1 MVIAQTMWCAKQ
13 SQTMEVLVPM
23 NVRSAELWY
32 KLQQLIS
39 KKYPGANWP
48 ETVKARGITKAE
60 LTQYIY
66 ALKPNHRY
74 FSKSF

>member
-1 MVIAQTMWCAKQ
+1 
-13 SQTMEVLVPM
+13 MEVLVPM
-23 NVRSAELWY
+23 SVRSAELW
-32 KLQQLIS
+32 KELQQLIS
-39 KKYPGANWP
+39 KKYPGASWP

-60 LTQYIY
+60 LIQYIY